1 MPGCY
6 DHNNAFLV
14 KNRKGRTAQLDIYA
28 SDTDNNKY
36 VTIQYSHSYEH
47 KYIVRYWEYKKEV
60 LHEKFRYRKRAW
72 LK

>member
-1 MPGCY
+1 MKRVIVFCEGPTEET
-6 DHNNAFLV
+6 FV
-14 KNRKGRTAQLDIYA
+14 
-28 SDTDNNKY
+28 